1 MKRKNEN
8 MILRYLYH
16 NRGEFC
22 TRREIEDGTGLSEAQ
37 VRYALND
44 IIQYVDRRESETRGD
59 IQNAYV
65 YSINSDGREYVS
77 TEIDEVPQEQENAEE
92 LDKLRKEVMILSSRV
107 NDISDELEEW
117 KQYNSRWNDVAE
129 NKLNEFERQVE
140 NIDELLSD
148 S

>member
-1 MKRKNEN
+1 

-16 NRGEFC
+16 NRGNWKS
-22 TRREIEDGTGLSEAQ
+22 RRELEDGTGLTEAQ

-77 TEIDEVPQEQENAEE
+77 TEVDEVPQEQANSEE
-92 LDKLRKEVMILSSRV
+92 IDRLKKEVMILSARI
-107 NDISDELEEW
+107 NELSDELDEW
-117 KQYNSRWNDVAE
+117 KQYNTSWNDTAE
-129 NKLNEFERQVE
+129 EKFKEFQ
-140 NIDELLSD
+140 NIIEILED
-148 S
+148 